1 MHVREVD
8 DLVYEN
14 GKHMFRM
21 TVTILFTK
29 IFLNKCLQDDQQGNT
44 YV

>member
-8 DLVYEN
+8 DLVV
-14 GKHMFRM
+14 KHMFRM

-29 IFLNKCLQDDQQGNT
+29 IFLNKCLQDDQQGST